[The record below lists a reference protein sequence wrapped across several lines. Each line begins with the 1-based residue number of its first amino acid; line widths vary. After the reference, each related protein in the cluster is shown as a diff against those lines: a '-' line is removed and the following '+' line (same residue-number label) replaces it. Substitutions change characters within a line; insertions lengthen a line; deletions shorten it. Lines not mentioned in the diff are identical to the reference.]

1 MYNSQLNLWI
11 RVASLNKGRWR
22 HKMGVLLGKVRRKC
36 THAWWASVV
45 TAPWLTHSW
54 NSPVGASNDLLLP
67 AWLRSLR
74 GETTTESTCLAVT
87 HWAHSFCLFFF
98 SFLATVGYLSKICRG
113 LTTCALTMEQ
123 SGNVPAPPPIFRRSH
138 FKAIKICIVSHDRP
152 FAVSCPVDPSRSAVK
167 ERILSR
173 EQVREKSLYLFW
185 VWRISFVAPRFVLEW
200 WQLLSHIL
208 RTVSEWEC
216 FNREGI
222 TSTFI
227 KNMSCLVHI
236 EKNIQPPFTAV
247 PKK

>member
-11 RVASLNKGRWR
+11 RVASLIKGRWR

-98 SFLATVGYLSKICRG
+98 SFLATVGYLSKMCRG
-113 LTTCALTMEQ
+113 LTTFALTMEQ

-152 FAVSCPVDPSRSAVK
+152 FAVSCPVDLSRSAVK
-167 ERILSR
+167 ERILTGSR
-173 EQVREKSLYLFW
+173 EIVVFILSVTHRFCCPKDCFGMVAALVAHPEDGEWVGVFQQGRNYLHFYKKHVMSGAHW
-185 VWRISFVAPRFVLEW
+185 ENHPAA
-200 WQLLSHIL
+200 L
-208 RTVSEWEC
+208 RCCS
-216 FNREGI
+216 
-222 TSTFI
+222 
-227 KNMSCLVHI
+227 
-236 EKNIQPPFTAV
+236 
-247 PKK
+247 